1 MYRVAAI
8 AALVAA
14 ATAQKVG
21 SETAESHPKMSWQTC
36 SADGTCTT
44 VDGEV
49 VLDANWRWLHEV
61 GSNTLRLSCM
71 KGLYS
76 NS

>member
-1 MYRVAAI
+1 MHRAAAI

-21 SETAESHPKMSWQTC
+21 SETAETHPKMTWQTC
-36 SADGTCTT
+36 TADGTCTT
-44 VDGEV
+44 FNGEV

-61 GSNTLRLSCM
+61 CSNDLGWSC

-76 NS
+76 NP